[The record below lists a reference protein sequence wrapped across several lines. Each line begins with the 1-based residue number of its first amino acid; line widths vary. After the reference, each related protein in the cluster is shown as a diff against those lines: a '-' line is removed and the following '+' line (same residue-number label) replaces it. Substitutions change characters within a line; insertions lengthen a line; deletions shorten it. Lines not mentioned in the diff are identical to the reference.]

1 MRQTLSRCKKC
12 QDTSNFALV
21 VNTSEATLTKDIER
35 TSRRDDG
42 DVTGVEVNPS
52 AASRLLERR
61 GLVVMPINLVEG
73 LQQAM

>member
-42 DVTGVEVNPS
+42 DVTGGESIGSFPTIGEKGPGCN
-52 AASRLLERR
+52 ANKF
-61 GLVVMPINLVEG
+61 G
-73 LQQAM
+73 